1 MERIW
6 KLAVYIFWIVAST
19 ALILLAYVLS
29 GNQYSPFANVMVYA
43 GLAGLAIGI
52 FGGFIPLF
60 PTVPSPRKRI
70 LKNKRNSVI
79 RGSEQWEI
87 HYLNFSRRLQ

>member
-29 GNQYSPFANVMVYA
+29 ENQYSPFAIVMVYA

-52 FGGFIPLF
+52 FGGFYTIVSNR
-60 PTVPSPRKRI
+60 TVD
-70 LKNKRNSVI
+70 NKPDTE
-79 RGSEQWEI
+79 EQK
-87 HYLNFSRRLQ
+87 

>member
-19 ALILLAYVLS
+19 ALIVLAYVLS
-29 GNQYSPFANVMVYA
+29 GNQYSAFAVIMVYA

-52 FGGFIPLF
+52 FGGFYTIVSNR
-60 PTVPSPRKRI
+60 TMD
-70 LKNKRNSVI
+70 NKPDTE
-79 RGSEQWEI
+79 EQK
-87 HYLNFSRRLQ
+87 

>member
-6 KLAVYIFWIVAST
+6 KLAVYIFWIVVST

-29 GNQYSPFANVMVYA
+29 GNQYSPFAVLMVYA

-52 FGGFIPLF
+52 FGGFYTIVSNR
-60 PTVPSPRKRI
+60 TVS
-70 LKNKRNSVI
+70 NETD
-79 RGSEQWEI
+79 SEEQT
-87 HYLNFSRRLQ
+87 

>member
-29 GNQYSPFANVMVYA
+29 GNQYSPFAVIMVYA

-52 FGGFIPLF
+52 FGGLYTIVSNR
-60 PTVPSPRKRI
+60 T
-70 LKNKRNSVI
+70 
-79 RGSEQWEI
+79 GSKESEPEEQK
-87 HYLNFSRRLQ
+87 QD

>member
-29 GNQYSPFANVMVYA
+29 GNQYSALSTFFSYYCMNEQNRNTK
-43 GLAGLAIGI
+43 GC
-52 FGGFIPLF
+52 GFSQF
-60 PTVPSPRKRI
+60 
-70 LKNKRNSVI
+70 
-79 RGSEQWEI
+79 
-87 HYLNFSRRLQ
+87 

>member
-6 KLAVYIFWIVAST
+6 KLAVYIFWVVAST

-29 GNQYSPFANVMVYA
+29 GNQYSPFAIVMVYA

-52 FGGFIPLF
+52 SGGFY
-60 PTVPSPRKRI
+60 TVVSNRTVD
-70 LKNKRNSVI
+70 NKPDTE
-79 RGSEQWEI
+79 EQK
-87 HYLNFSRRLQ
+87 

>member
-29 GNQYSPFANVMVYA
+29 GNQYSPFAVIMVYA
-43 GLAGLAIGI
+43 GLVGLAIGI
-52 FGGFIPLF
+52 FGGFYTIVSNR
-60 PTVPSPRKRI
+60 TVLEESD
-70 LKNKRNSVI
+70 
-79 RGSEQWEI
+79 SEDQT
-87 HYLNFSRRLQ
+87 

>member
-29 GNQYSPFANVMVYA
+29 GNQHSAFAVIMVYA

-52 FGGFIPLF
+52 FGGLYTIVSNR
-60 PTVPSPRKRI
+60 T
-70 LKNKRNSVI
+70 
-79 RGSEQWEI
+79 GSKESEPEEQK
-87 HYLNFSRRLQ
+87 QD

>member
-29 GNQYSPFANVMVYA
+29 GNQYSPFAVIMVYA
-43 GLAGLAIGI
+43 GLVGLAIGI
-52 FGGFIPLF
+52 FGGFYTIASNR
-60 PTVPSPRKRI
+60 TVSKETDAEDQ
-70 LKNKRNSVI
+70 S
-79 RGSEQWEI
+79 
-87 HYLNFSRRLQ
+87 

>member
-29 GNQYSPFANVMVYA
+29 GNQYSPFAVIMVYA

-52 FGGFIPLF
+52 FGGFYTIVF
-60 PTVPSPRKRI
+60 NRTV
-70 LKNKRNSVI
+70 LEEAD
-79 RGSEQWEI
+79 SEEQT
-87 HYLNFSRRLQ
+87 

>member
-29 GNQYSPFANVMVYA
+29 GNQYSPFAIVMVYA

-52 FGGFIPLF
+52 FGGFYTIVSNRTGPKE
-60 PTVPSPRKRI
+60 PEAE
-70 LKNKRNSVI
+70 
-79 RGSEQWEI
+79 EQ
-87 HYLNFSRRLQ
+87 N

>member
-6 KLAVYIFWIVAST
+6 KLTVYIFWIVAST

-29 GNQYSPFANVMVYA
+29 GNQYSPFAVIMVYA

-52 FGGFIPLF
+52 FGGLYTSASNRTEPNE
-60 PTVPSPRKRI
+60 TD
-70 LKNKRNSVI
+70 
-79 RGSEQWEI
+79 SEEQT
-87 HYLNFSRRLQ
+87 

>member
-6 KLAVYIFWIVAST
+6 KLTAYIFWIVAST

-29 GNQYSPFANVMVYA
+29 GNQYSPFAVIMVYT

-52 FGGFIPLF
+52 FGGLYTIVSNRTEPNE
-60 PTVPSPRKRI
+60 TD
-70 LKNKRNSVI
+70 
-79 RGSEQWEI
+79 SEEQT
-87 HYLNFSRRLQ
+87 

>member
-29 GNQYSPFANVMVYA
+29 GNQYSVFAVVMVYA

-52 FGGFIPLF
+52 FGGLYTIVSNR
-60 PTVPSPRKRI
+60 T
-70 LKNKRNSVI
+70 
-79 RGSEQWEI
+79 GSKESESEEQK
-87 HYLNFSRRLQ
+87 QD

>member
-19 ALILLAYVLS
+19 ALIFVAYILS
-29 GNQYSPFANVMVYA
+29 GNQYNEFAAIMVYA

-52 FGGFIPLF
+52 FGGFYTIVSNR
-60 PTVPSPRKRI
+60 T
-70 LKNKRNSVI
+70 
-79 RGSEQWEI
+79 GSKESEAEEQE
-87 HYLNFSRRLQ
+87 QD

>member
-19 ALILLAYVLS
+19 ALIFVAYILS
-29 GNQYSPFANVMVYA
+29 GNQYNEFTAIMVYA

-52 FGGFIPLF
+52 FGGFYTIVSNR
-60 PTVPSPRKRI
+60 T
-70 LKNKRNSVI
+70 
-79 RGSEQWEI
+79 GSKESETEDKK
-87 HYLNFSRRLQ
+87 

>member
-29 GNQYSPFANVMVYA
+29 GNQYSPFAVIMVYA

-52 FGGFIPLF
+52 FGGFYTIVSNR
-60 PTVPSPRKRI
+60 TVD
-70 LKNKRNSVI
+70 NKPDTE
-79 RGSEQWEI
+79 EQK
-87 HYLNFSRRLQ
+87 

>member
-29 GNQYSPFANVMVYA
+29 GNQYSALAVIMVYA

-52 FGGFIPLF
+52 FGGFYTIVSNR
-60 PTVPSPRKRI
+60 TVD
-70 LKNKRNSVI
+70 NKPDTE
-79 RGSEQWEI
+79 EQK
-87 HYLNFSRRLQ
+87 

>member
-19 ALILLAYVLS
+19 ALILLTYVLS
-29 GNQYSPFANVMVYA
+29 GNQYSAFAVIMVYA

-52 FGGFIPLF
+52 FGGLYTIVSNR
-60 PTVPSPRKRI
+60 T
-70 LKNKRNSVI
+70 
-79 RGSEQWEI
+79 GSIESEEEEQK
-87 HYLNFSRRLQ
+87 QD

>member
-6 KLAVYIFWIVAST
+6 KLVVYIFWIVAST

-29 GNQYSPFANVMVYA
+29 GNQYSPFAIVMVYA

-52 FGGFIPLF
+52 FGGFYTIVSNR
-60 PTVPSPRKRI
+60 TVD
-70 LKNKRNSVI
+70 NKPDTE
-79 RGSEQWEI
+79 EQK
-87 HYLNFSRRLQ
+87 

>member
-29 GNQYSPFANVMVYA
+29 GNQYSAFAVIMVYA

-52 FGGFIPLF
+52 FGGFYTIVSNRTGSKEQETF
-60 PTVPSPRKRI
+60 I
-70 LKNKRNSVI
+70 IRNLS
-79 RGSEQWEI
+79 
-87 HYLNFSRRLQ
+87 

>member
-29 GNQYSPFANVMVYA
+29 GNQYSPFAIVMVYA

-52 FGGFIPLF
+52 FGGLYTIVSNRI
-60 PTVPSPRKRI
+60 VPKEPAED
-70 LKNKRNSVI
+70 
-79 RGSEQWEI
+79 EQK
-87 HYLNFSRRLQ
+87 

>member
-29 GNQYSPFANVMVYA
+29 GNQYSAFAVITVYA

-52 FGGFIPLF
+52 LGGLYTIL
-60 PTVPSPRKRI
+60 SKRT
-70 LKNKRNSVI
+70 
-79 RGSEQWEI
+79 GSKESETEDQK
-87 HYLNFSRRLQ
+87 

>member
-19 ALILLAYVLS
+19 SLILLAYVLS
-29 GNQYSPFANVMVYA
+29 GNQYSAFAVIMVYA

-52 FGGFIPLF
+52 FGGFYTIVSNR
-60 PTVPSPRKRI
+60 T
-70 LKNKRNSVI
+70 
-79 RGSEQWEI
+79 GSKEQETEE
-87 HYLNFSRRLQ
+87 QK

>member
-6 KLAVYIFWIVAST
+6 KLTVYIFWIVAST

-29 GNQYSPFANVMVYA
+29 GNQYSPFAIVMVYA

-52 FGGFIPLF
+52 FGGFYTIVSNRTGPKE
-60 PTVPSPRKRI
+60 PEAE
-70 LKNKRNSVI
+70 
-79 RGSEQWEI
+79 EQ
-87 HYLNFSRRLQ
+87 N

>member
-6 KLAVYIFWIVAST
+6 KLAVYIFWVVAST

-29 GNQYSPFANVMVYA
+29 GNQYSPFAIVMVYA

-52 FGGFIPLF
+52 FGGFYTIVSNR
-60 PTVPSPRKRI
+60 TVD
-70 LKNKRNSVI
+70 NKPNTE
-79 RGSEQWEI
+79 EQK
-87 HYLNFSRRLQ
+87 

>member
-19 ALILLAYVLS
+19 ALIFVAYILS
-29 GNQYSPFANVMVYA
+29 GNQYNEFAAIMVYA

-52 FGGFIPLF
+52 FGGLYTIVSNR
-60 PTVPSPRKRI
+60 TVPKESDT
-70 LKNKRNSVI
+70 
-79 RGSEQWEI
+79 GEQK
-87 HYLNFSRRLQ
+87 

>member
-19 ALILLAYVLS
+19 ALILLAYALS
-29 GNQYSPFANVMVYA
+29 GNQYSPFGVIMVYA

-52 FGGFIPLF
+52 FGGIYTIASNR
-60 PTVPSPRKRI
+60 TV
-70 LKNKRNSVI
+70 LKEPDAEDQKK
-79 RGSEQWEI
+79 
-87 HYLNFSRRLQ
+87 L

>member
-6 KLAVYIFWIVAST
+6 KLTVYIFWIVAST

-29 GNQYSPFANVMVYA
+29 GNQYSPFAVIMVYA

-52 FGGFIPLF
+52 FGGFYTIVSNRTGP
-60 PTVPSPRKRI
+60 
-70 LKNKRNSVI
+70 NEMD
-79 RGSEQWEI
+79 SEEQT
-87 HYLNFSRRLQ
+87 

>member
-29 GNQYSPFANVMVYA
+29 GNQYHPFAIVMVYA

-52 FGGFIPLF
+52 FGGLYTIVSNR
-60 PTVPSPRKRI
+60 TVDKEPDTEDQKCDC
-70 LKNKRNSVI
+70 
-79 RGSEQWEI
+79 E
-87 HYLNFSRRLQ
+87 

>member
-29 GNQYSPFANVMVYA
+29 GNQYSPFAIIMVLA

-52 FGGFIPLF
+52 FGGIYIIASNR
-60 PTVPSPRKRI
+60 TVPKEPDTEDQK
-70 LKNKRNSVI
+70 
-79 RGSEQWEI
+79 
-87 HYLNFSRRLQ
+87 

>member
-29 GNQYSPFANVMVYA
+29 GNQYSPFAIVMVYA

-52 FGGFIPLF
+52 LGGFYTIVSNR
-60 PTVPSPRKRI
+60 TVPKETDPE
-70 LKNKRNSVI
+70 
-79 RGSEQWEI
+79 EQT
-87 HYLNFSRRLQ
+87 

>member
-6 KLAVYIFWIVAST
+6 KLAVYVFWIVAST

-29 GNQYSPFANVMVYA
+29 GNQYSPFDIVMVYA

-52 FGGFIPLF
+52 FGGFYTIVSNR
-60 PTVPSPRKRI
+60 TVD
-70 LKNKRNSVI
+70 NKPDTE
-79 RGSEQWEI
+79 EQK
-87 HYLNFSRRLQ
+87 